1 MSFGYSVGDFVAIG
15 QLAWT
20 VYKSCK
26 GAPGEFQEL
35 ARELSSLHTILHE
48 LEDDAK
54 TPTSLLNR
62 RGAERKP
69 ELEVLLANLSTT
81 LNQVD
86 DIVKRYHSLGRDQ
99 KKTWDRVK
107 FATKD
112 LADLRSKLQLH
123 ITGINLFISSLSAGS
138 LARIEGLLDELV
150 RDIREGRKEPTI
162 VSTYEDNDELAWD
175 ELERELVGD
184 GITMEDVRQYKE
196 EIRDYLRRLVEE
208 NIEEIGPSESSVVWR
223 LWFHRHPTRSRV

>member
-35 ARELSSLHTILHE
+35 ARELSTLHTILHE
-48 LEDDAK
+48 LEDEAK

-69 ELEVLLANLSTT
+69 ELEALLAN
-81 LNQVD
+81 
-86 DIVKRYHSLGRDQ
+86 
-99 KKTWDRVK
+99 
-107 FATKD
+107 
-112 LADLRSKLQLH
+112 
-123 ITGINLFISSLSAGS
+123 
-138 LARIEGLLDELV
+138 GLLDELV
-150 RDIREGRKEPTI
+150 RDIREGSKEPTI
-162 VSTYEDNDELAWD
+162 VSTYEDDDELAWN

-184 GITMEDVRQYKE
+184 GITREDVRQYKE
-196 EIRDYLRRLVEE
+196 EIRNYLRRL
-208 NIEEIGPSESSVVWR
+208 
-223 LWFHRHPTRSRV
+223 